1 MHPSR
6 QVEREYLVRVFGEV
20 TEQKVKTWP
29 WRFNLK
35 MVWLVSE
42 DVVYAG
48 GEGMNHTFYVA
59 INEGHVPWGSLPSS
73 LGITRNNSK

>member
-20 TEQKVKTWP
+20 TEDMVRNVTRGVELEDGKA
-29 WRFNLK
+29 RF
-35 MVWLVSE
+35 E

-48 GEGMNHTFYVA
+48 GEGMNHTFM
-59 INEGHVPWGSLPSS
+59 
-73 LGITRNNSK
+73 